1 MAGTGRGVDFLGS
14 TPFVTIKDPKSR
26 LKAHPCPSPPAPP
39 PALGGN
45 RGAMTTSPGGDS
57 AGCPFKPFPVHC
69 HVAATLSSSSIVFPY
84 SFSPWPCL
92 L

>member
-1 MAGTGRGVDFLGS
+1 MAGTGWGVDFLAS

-26 LKAHPCPSPPAPP
+26 LKPHPCPSPPPP

-57 AGCPFKPFPVHC
+57 AGYPFKQFPVHC
-69 HVAATLSSSSIVFPY
+69 RVAATSSSSSIVFPY
-84 SFSPWPCL
+84 SLTPWPCL